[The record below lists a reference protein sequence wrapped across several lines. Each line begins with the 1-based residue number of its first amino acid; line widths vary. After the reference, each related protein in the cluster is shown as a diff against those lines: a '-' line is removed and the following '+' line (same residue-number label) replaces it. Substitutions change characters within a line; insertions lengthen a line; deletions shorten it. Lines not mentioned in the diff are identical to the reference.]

1 MLHDLKTSSRATSSH
16 LYSAV
21 QHEYITLTMIKYVN
35 VVMKYCKVEINN
47 ALNVKKS
54 NTSPYLNVEFILI
67 NPI

>member
-1 MLHDLKTSSRATSSH
+1 MLHDLKNFKSRDFVSPI
-16 LYSAV
+16 
-21 QHEYITLTMIKYVN
+21 QRRKHEYITLTMIKYVN
-35 VVMKYCKVEINN
+35 VVMKYCKVDIKN